1 MAGIMRWLV
10 IGGTTESVDAVKY
23 LVSKK
28 ADVTVSVATDMGA
41 ALYVDF
47 SVKLW
52 VGYLDQDQFTKK
64 NTGFRNHP
72 CTGCLSSL
80 CSGSDTDCSKGLQ

>member
-10 IGGTTESVDAVKY
+10 IGGTTESVDAVTY
-23 LVSKK
+23 LVSKR

-41 ALYVDF
+41 ALCVDF

-52 VGYLDQDQFTKK
+52 VG
-64 NTGFRNHP
+64 
-72 CTGCLSSL
+72 
-80 CSGSDTDCSKGLQ
+80 

>member
-23 LVSKK
+23 LVSKR

-52 VGYLDQDQFTKK
+52 VGYLNQDQFTKK
-64 NTGFRNHP
+64 YRFQKSP
-72 CTGCLSSL
+72 MYWMPLIL
-80 CSGSDTDCSKGLQ
+80 MQWK

>member
-52 VGYLDQDQFTKK
+52 VGYLDQDQFTKRIQVSE
-64 NTGFRNHP
+64 TP
-72 CTGCLSSL
+72 MYWSLSSL
-80 CSGSDTDCSKGLQ
+80 CSGSDTDCSKGL